1 MNIDAKSPNFIKN
14 SIKKDL
20 YNKTGCYGSK
30 GFLYNAFSADVC
42 DFTTQNTKFKGKI
55 VNFPETKPNNKITQ
69 NSVPISDI
77 TVKTKA
83 FLRIGTKMY
92 ELTADT
98 LEEKIID
105 VKRYINSA
113 KKNVI
118 KSLKEGQTLES
129 VKYMDEVRNLK
140 EFLKNIKNGCF

>member
-1 MNIDAKSPNFIKN
+1 MNIDVKSPKFIKN
-14 SIKKDL
+14 SIKNDSFS
-20 YNKTGCYGSK
+20 KTGYNSTKRCV
-30 GFLYNAFSADVC
+30 FNAFSADVC
-42 DFTTQNTKFKGKI
+42 DFNTQKIKFKGKI
-55 VNFPETKPNNKITQ
+55 VNFPEKMHSKNVTENTVQ
-69 NSVPISDI
+69 VSYI

-92 ELTADT
+92 ELSADT

-118 KSLKEGQTLES
+118 KSLKKGQTSDS

-140 EFLKNIKNGCF
+140 EFLNNIKNSCF